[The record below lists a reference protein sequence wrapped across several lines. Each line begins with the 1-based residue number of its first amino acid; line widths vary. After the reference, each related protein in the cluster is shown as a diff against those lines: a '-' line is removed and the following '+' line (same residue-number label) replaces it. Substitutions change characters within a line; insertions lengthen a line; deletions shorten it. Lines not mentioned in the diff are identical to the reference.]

1 MPNLIYDHETTSL
14 ANLREVGGWRYATD
28 DSTDVLCCAFAVD
41 DGPIQVWRRGDPVPA
56 AFFAAA
62 QDPSW
67 RVISFNNAFERAID
81 QHILVKRHGWP
92 AIPLSHY
99 RCLQASALS
108 LALPAALDDVAK
120 ALKLEQQKDAAGAA
134 TMMRLARLGRAA
146 AIDPPDF
153 EALVVYC
160 KQDVATECE
169 LFQRIGLLSDAEQ
182 TLWLLDAAI
191 NARGIHIDR
200 TLLDAALRIAEEAQ
214 RELNSEIGVKTGLDV
229 RTIGQ
234 TEKLME
240 WLAEHDCTVT
250 DLKKGTLRHA
260 LRRKSISDEVR
271 RVIELRL
278 AGAHASASKLETMRA
293 WLNDDDR
300 VRNVFRFHG
309 TSTGRW
315 SSVGIQL
322 QNLKRPET
330 EDLGA
335 AIEAVATG
343 SFEHVQKLYPQPMS
357 VVGDISR
364 ALITAAPGH
373 RLITADYSGVES
385 RITAW
390 VSGQQSKLDQWS
402 KYDRTQA
409 AEDEPYYLLGRAI
422 GFEGKQ
428 TRDLGKIA
436 DLAFGYQGG
445 AGAWKKL
452 APADDQSTDDEIK
465 ARQRAWHR
473 AHPATV
479 RFWRAIDRAAVQ
491 AVAHPGHRFQC
502 GRVSFETDGREFLR
516 LRLPSGRSLAYPFPT
531 IKKNSRG
538 YNVLSYM
545 DNVLGQWT
553 EVKFGH
559 GVYGGL
565 LLENVVQAVARDVF
579 AAAMARVEAAGYRVT
594 IHVHDEICAEVPDGF
609 GSTEEF
615 LQIITVAPD
624 WAAGLPIAAKV
635 RAGLRFAKE
644 SGPASP
650 GADKSVSTD
659 DPGVPWSDPLNDLYH
674 GNPAPPPVPQGVSSI
689 TPPPENAP
697 AASLEASFIRTEPES
712 PPIAPAAAVAEAPAE
727 TAARAAINAW
737 AKTEIALA
745 DLIGQELVDG
755 KIICPFHDDH
765 RPSLHIYDDH
775 YHCFACGAHGDR
787 IDWLM
792 HAEGVDRAQA
802 AVRLAMTAGSRTY
815 ARRQRKD
822 DERANIDRAAR
833 LWDRAVS
840 IGGTLAERYL
850 EARCIDVA
858 ALPGA
863 DVLRFLPNCPFNGER
878 HPCLL
883 ALFRDVASDE
893 PAGIHRI
900 ALTPAGEKLGRRMLG
915 QWPRPRAIKFW
926 PATSSLVIGEGAETV
941 LTAAT
946 RLTHKGEPLR
956 PAWSLGSS
964 GVGARTG
971 IASFPVVPGVE
982 KLIVLV
988 DHDANGVGQK
998 AAEECATRWVAAGP
1012 KAVLLKPK
1020 RVGFDFNDVARAVS

>member
-1 MPNLIYDHETTSL
+1 MPDLIYDFETTSL
-14 ANLREVGGWRYATD
+14 ADLRKVGAWRYATD
-28 DSTDVLCCAFAVD
+28 ESTEVLCCAFTID

-62 QDPSW
+62 QDPAW

-81 QHILVKRHGWP
+81 QHVLVKRHAWP
-92 AIPLSHY
+92 VIPLSHY

-108 LALPAALDDVAK
+108 LALPAALDGVAQ
-120 ALKLEQQKDAAGAA
+120 ALKLAHQKDQAGAA

-146 AIDPPDF
+146 AIDPADF
-153 EALVVYC
+153 ETLVAYC
-160 KQDVATECE
+160 KQDVATERE

-182 TLWLLDAAI
+182 ALWLLDAAI
-191 NARGIHIDR
+191 NARGICIDR
-200 TLLDAALRIAEEAQ
+200 ALLDAALRIAEEAQ

-234 TEKLME
+234 TERLME
-240 WLAEHDCTVT
+240 WLAEHGCEVT
-250 DLKKGTLRHA
+250 DLKKGTLKHA
-260 LRRKSISDEVR
+260 LRRKAISDEVR
-271 RVIELRL
+271 RVIQLRL
-278 AGAHASASKLETMRA
+278 DGAHASASKLETMRA
-293 WLNDDDR
+293 WLNDDGR

-309 TSTGRW
+309 ASTGRW

-322 QNLKRPET
+322 QNLKRSEV

-343 SFEHVQKLYPQPMS
+343 SFEHVQSLYPAPMS

-364 ALITAAPGH
+364 ALITAALGH
-373 RLITADYSGVES
+373 RLITADFSGVES

-409 AEDEPYYLLGRAI
+409 AEDEPYYILGRAI

-428 TRDLGKIA
+428 ARDLGKIA

-452 APADDQSTDDEIK
+452 APADDASTEEQIK

-491 AVAHPGHRFQC
+491 AVAHPGHRFDC
-502 GRVSFETDGREFLR
+502 GRVSFEYDGREFLR
-516 LRLPSGRSLAYPFPT
+516 LRLPSGRSLAYPFPV
-531 IKKNSRG
+531 IKTNVRG
-538 YNVLSYM
+538 YRVLSYM
-545 DNVLGQWT
+545 DKVLGQWT
-553 EVKFGH
+553 EVKFGN

-565 LLENVVQAVARDVF
+565 LLENLVQAVARDVF
-579 AAAMARVEAAGYRVT
+579 AAAMVRVEAADYRVAL
-594 IHVHDEICAEVPDGF
+594 HVHDEICVEVPDGF
-609 GSTEEF
+609 GSAEEF
-615 LQIITVAPD
+615 LTIITAAPD
-624 WAAGLPIAAKV
+624 WATASLPIAAKV
-635 RAGLRFAKE
+635 RESQRFAKE
-644 SGPASP
+644 NGPAP
-650 GADKSVSTD
+650 K
-659 DPGVPWSDPLNDLYH
+659 
-674 GNPAPPPVPQGVSSI
+674 QGVSTI

-697 AASLEASFIRTEPES
+697 AASLEARSIRTKSES
-712 PPIAPAAAVAEAPAE
+712 PPIAPAATVVEVPAE
-727 TAARAAINAW
+727 TAAQAAIGAFTR
-737 AKTEIALA
+737 AEITLR
-745 DLIGQELVDG
+745 ELVEGEIDDG
-755 KIICPFHDDH
+755 GKVHCPFHDDNT
-765 RPSLHIYDDH
+765 PSCHIYDDSDGGH
-775 YHCFACGAHGDR
+775 YHCFGCGAHGDR
-787 IDWLM
+787 VAWLM
-792 HAEGVDRAQA
+792 QVHKVDRAQA
-802 AVRLAMTAGSRTY
+802 LVMLAMRAGSRTY
-815 ARRQRKD
+815 AWRLRKD

-833 LWDRAVS
+833 LWDRAVP
-840 IGGTLAERYL
+840 IAGTLAERYL
-850 EARCIDVA
+850 ESRCIDVT

-863 DVLRFLPNCPFNGER
+863 EVLRFLPNCPFNSER

-883 ALFRDVASDE
+883 AVFRDVESDE

-900 ALTPAGEKLGRRMLG
+900 ALTPEGEKLGRRMLG

-926 PATSSLVIGEGAETV
+926 PAESSLVVGEGIETV
-941 LTAAT
+941 TAAAT

-956 PAWSLGSS
+956 PAWALGSS

-971 IASFPVVPGVE
+971 IAAFPVLPGVE

-988 DHDANGVGQK
+988 DHDSNGVGQR
-998 AAEECATRWVAAGP
+998 AAEECAARWFAAGRKP
-1012 KAVLLKPK
+1012 VLLKPK